1 MEQLE
6 LPTLHYAVLGRAHAR
21 ALDWH
26 FLTHH
31 HAVAP
36 FLALV
41 LGGVYGLW
49 LATGPPVRGHL
60 LPSAGRPTG
69 SPDCDEI
76 SYIVMNKPSSSPVT
90 PIAPGA
96 DERRQLVDRVLASR
110 QFAYAHS
117 LKRILLYLCEQ
128 YTGPNQ
134 SPKEYE
140 IALQAMGRPASFD
153 SRLDPIVRVSV
164 GNIRERLASYFAMD
178 GKAEPFR
185 MELPK
190 GQYRID
196 FVPRPLEVGE
206 ATTDEL
212 KRSTPSAVS
221 LFWKP
226 YFSDKA
232 SNVIGYTEPLFY
244 TNEKGL
250 YLRDWFTNDP
260 GSPPPRIEGLD
271 DSPLRPVY
279 HYLSAGEVHL
289 VISITRLFYEAAV
302 PIEVRNSRLSSWKDF
317 RHSNLILLGC
327 PRTNVFMASLEGVD
341 AFQVNRDHVVNLEPQ
356 PGEERVY
363 VGKRFR
369 EGNLPRMV
377 EYAVVTR
384 REGFTPG
391 SAITAFSSNHGRAV
405 EGAGHLFTLED
416 RTDAIL
422 KERGLLSDTGLAK
435 HFQLL
440 MKIETIDIDDE
451 IVNVECIAH
460 RVLAR

>member
-1 MEQLE
+1 MKWFAHRALAKTVRFGELPHRVAVPARRQFEHQLLLHRQRQRPAAMEQLE

-190 GQYRID
+190 
-196 FVPRPLEVGE
+196 PRAAAACRRAPAG
-206 ATTDEL
+206 
-212 KRSTPSAVS
+212 P
-221 LFWKP
+221 
-226 YFSDKA
+226 A
-232 SNVIGYTEPLFY
+232 S
-244 TNEKGL
+244 
-250 YLRDWFTNDP
+250 R
-260 GSPPPRIEGLD
+260 PP
-271 DSPLRPVY
+271 
-279 HYLSAGEVHL
+279 A
-289 VISITRLFYEAAV
+289 
-302 PIEVRNSRLSSWKDF
+302 SR
-317 RHSNLILLGC
+317 
-327 PRTNVFMASLEGVD
+327 
-341 AFQVNRDHVVNLEPQ
+341 
-356 PGEERVY
+356 
-363 VGKRFR
+363 
-369 EGNLPRMV
+369 
-377 EYAVVTR
+377 
-384 REGFTPG
+384 
-391 SAITAFSSNHGRAV
+391 
-405 EGAGHLFTLED
+405 
-416 RTDAIL
+416 
-422 KERGLLSDTGLAK
+422 
-435 HFQLL
+435 
-440 MKIETIDIDDE
+440 
-451 IVNVECIAH
+451 
-460 RVLAR
+460 